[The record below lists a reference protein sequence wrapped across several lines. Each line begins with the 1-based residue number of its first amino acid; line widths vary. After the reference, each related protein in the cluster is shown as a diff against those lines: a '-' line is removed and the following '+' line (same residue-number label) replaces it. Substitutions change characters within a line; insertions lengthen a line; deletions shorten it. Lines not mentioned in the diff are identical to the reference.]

1 MRTFKLIA
9 GLSFLLL
16 VVACQDKKRSSQIEV
31 AENESKYVVL
41 AYVTSWGESTPDP
54 ACLTHIN
61 YAFGHVTDNFKGI
74 RIDNEPRLQM
84 VVGLREK
91 KPSLKVLLSVGGWG
105 SSRFSEMAQTDST
118 RMAFAADCK
127 RVIDQFD
134 LDGIDID
141 WEYPGI
147 GTAGVSFSPEDTDNF
162 SLLMKDIRHA
172 IGKDK
177 LLTIATQAGA
187 KYYNLK
193 AVEPYVDYVNIMTYD
208 MEESPNHH
216 SALYR
221 SEMTEEWS
229 CEDAV
234 AAHVAAGFPVGRL
247 VLGIPFYG
255 HGTNEAPELL
265 DYRHI
270 IVLDSLQS
278 CWDSAAQVPYM
289 INSQGHVVVNYENA
303 QSIAFK
309 CQFLHQKGM
318 LGAMYWD
325 YDSDDENGYWGVKQ
339 TSERIFSFA
348 QALAGD
354 DEEKMTKMKEA
365 FEGFDDLILCPVS
378 NWVGERAAQSPVLR
392 QYPICTVLKRSAGSS
407 RETKCWRPQDDPSC
421 DGKLYQPCKGRKV
434 YHGTVPTV
442 GFRKVRGCC
451 CGRIE

>member
-270 IVLDSLQS
+270 IALDSLQS

-309 CQFLHQKGM
+309 CQFLHQKGDA
-318 LGAMYWD
+318 GAAYWD
-325 YDSDDENGYWGVKQ
+325 YDSDDEKGTLRHAVYQGNESFDSFSLFFSYLHIFCKEDKPLAVFYFLIKADSRDKPIKKLLLLCRPLRYRDSLIKPRPNCEGKRYLRCVELLSVFPMPDGY
-339 TSERIFSFA
+339 I
-348 QALAGD
+348 
-354 DEEKMTKMKEA
+354 
-365 FEGFDDLILCPVS
+365 
-378 NWVGERAAQSPVLR
+378 SPHNLVL
-392 QYPICTVLKRSAGSS
+392 
-407 RETKCWRPQDDPSC
+407 
-421 DGKLYQPCKGRKV
+421 
-434 YHGTVPTV
+434 
-442 GFRKVRGCC
+442 
-451 CGRIE
+451 

>member
-9 GLSFLLL
+9 GLFFLLL
-16 VVACQDKKRSSQIEV
+16 VVACQDKKRSSQIKV

-91 KPSLKVLLSVGGWG
+91 KTSLKVLLSVGGWG

-162 SLLMKDIRHA
+162 SLLMKDVRHA

-187 KYYNLK
+187 KYYNLR

-208 MEESPNHH
+208 MDLLITIRPCTVRKWLRNGLARMRLPPMLPQVFLSDAWYWVFRSMGMGLMKLQNYWIIVIL
-216 SALYR
+216 SLWILYR
-221 SEMTEEWS
+221 
-229 CEDAV
+229 V
-234 AAHVAAGFPVGRL
+234 VG
-247 VLGIPFYG
+247 I
-255 HGTNEAPELL
+255 A
-265 DYRHI
+265 RH
-270 IVLDSLQS
+270 
-278 CWDSAAQVPYM
+278 
-289 INSQGHVVVNYENA
+289 
-303 QSIAFK
+303 K
-309 CQFLHQKGM
+309 FLI
-318 LGAMYWD
+318 W
-325 YDSDDENGYWGVKQ
+325 
-339 TSERIFSFA
+339 
-348 QALAGD
+348 
-354 DEEKMTKMKEA
+354 
-365 FEGFDDLILCPVS
+365 
-378 NWVGERAAQSPVLR
+378 
-392 QYPICTVLKRSAGSS
+392 
-407 RETKCWRPQDDPSC
+407 
-421 DGKLYQPCKGRKV
+421 
-434 YHGTVPTV
+434 
-442 GFRKVRGCC
+442 
-451 CGRIE
+451 

>member
-1 MRTFKLIA
+1 
-9 GLSFLLL
+9 
-16 VVACQDKKRSSQIEV
+16 
-31 AENESKYVVL
+31 
-41 AYVTSWGESTPDP
+41 
-54 ACLTHIN
+54 
-61 YAFGHVTDNFKGI
+61 
-74 RIDNEPRLQM
+74 M

-162 SLLMKDIRHA
+162 SLLMKDVRHA

-270 IVLDSLQS
+270 IALDSLQS

-289 INSQGHVVVNYENA
+289 VNSQGHVVVNYENA

-325 YDSDDENGYWGVKQ
+325 YDSDDEKGTLRHAVYQGV
-339 TSERIFSFA
+339 
-348 QALAGD
+348 
-354 DEEKMTKMKEA
+354 MN
-365 FEGFDDLILCPVS
+365 P
-378 NWVGERAAQSPVLR
+378 
-392 QYPICTVLKRSAGSS
+392 
-407 RETKCWRPQDDPSC
+407 
-421 DGKLYQPCKGRKV
+421 
-434 YHGTVPTV
+434 
-442 GFRKVRGCC
+442 
-451 CGRIE
+451 

>member
-16 VVACQDKKRSSQIEV
+16 MVACQDKKRSSQIEV

-74 RIDNEPRLQM
+74 RIDNEPRLQ
-84 VVGLREK
+84 
-91 KPSLKVLLSVGGWG
+91 
-105 SSRFSEMAQTDST
+105 DST
-118 RMAFAADCK
+118 RMAFAADCN

-325 YDSDDENGYWGVKQ
+325 YDSDDEKGTLRHAVYQGV
-339 TSERIFSFA
+339 
-348 QALAGD
+348 
-354 DEEKMTKMKEA
+354 MN
-365 FEGFDDLILCPVS
+365 P
-378 NWVGERAAQSPVLR
+378 
-392 QYPICTVLKRSAGSS
+392 
-407 RETKCWRPQDDPSC
+407 
-421 DGKLYQPCKGRKV
+421 
-434 YHGTVPTV
+434 
-442 GFRKVRGCC
+442 
-451 CGRIE
+451 

>member
-16 VVACQDKKRSSQIEV
+16 MVACQDKKRSSQIEV

-74 RIDNEPRLQM
+74 LIDNEPRLQM

-118 RMAFAADCK
+118 RM
-127 RVIDQFD
+127 
-134 LDGIDID
+134 DID

-325 YDSDDENGYWGVKQ
+325 YDSDD
-339 TSERIFSFA
+339 
-348 QALAGD
+348 
-354 DEEKMTKMKEA
+354 
-365 FEGFDDLILCPVS
+365 
-378 NWVGERAAQSPVLR
+378 
-392 QYPICTVLKRSAGSS
+392 
-407 RETKCWRPQDDPSC
+407 
-421 DGKLYQPCKGRKV
+421 
-434 YHGTVPTV
+434 
-442 GFRKVRGCC
+442 
-451 CGRIE
+451 

>member
-1 MRTFKLIA
+1 
-9 GLSFLLL
+9 
-16 VVACQDKKRSSQIEV
+16 
-31 AENESKYVVL
+31 
-41 AYVTSWGESTPDP
+41 
-54 ACLTHIN
+54 
-61 YAFGHVTDNFKGI
+61 
-74 RIDNEPRLQM
+74 
-84 VVGLREK
+84 
-91 KPSLKVLLSVGGWG
+91 
-105 SSRFSEMAQTDST
+105 
-118 RMAFAADCK
+118 
-127 RVIDQFD
+127 
-134 LDGIDID
+134 
-141 WEYPGI
+141 
-147 GTAGVSFSPEDTDNF
+147 
-162 SLLMKDIRHA
+162 MKDVRHA

-187 KYYNLK
+187 KYYNLR

-325 YDSDDENGYWGVKQ
+325 YDSDDEKGTLRHAVYQGV
-339 TSERIFSFA
+339 
-348 QALAGD
+348 
-354 DEEKMTKMKEA
+354 MN
-365 FEGFDDLILCPVS
+365 P
-378 NWVGERAAQSPVLR
+378 
-392 QYPICTVLKRSAGSS
+392 
-407 RETKCWRPQDDPSC
+407 
-421 DGKLYQPCKGRKV
+421 
-434 YHGTVPTV
+434 
-442 GFRKVRGCC
+442 
-451 CGRIE
+451 

>member
-16 VVACQDKKRSSQIEV
+16 MVACQDKKRSSQIEV

-41 AYVTSWGESTPDP
+41 AYVTSWGESMPDP

-187 KYYNLK
+187 KYYNLW

-325 YDSDDENGYWGVKQ
+325 YDSDDEKGTLRHAVYQGV
-339 TSERIFSFA
+339 
-348 QALAGD
+348 
-354 DEEKMTKMKEA
+354 MN
-365 FEGFDDLILCPVS
+365 P
-378 NWVGERAAQSPVLR
+378 
-392 QYPICTVLKRSAGSS
+392 
-407 RETKCWRPQDDPSC
+407 
-421 DGKLYQPCKGRKV
+421 
-434 YHGTVPTV
+434 
-442 GFRKVRGCC
+442 
-451 CGRIE
+451 